1 MFEGSEIKCQ
11 CFPQHYFTLSRER
24 LVQPTNPRSTASASS
39 PQTQPHAPHSQPHT
53 SLHSWSGWYYQ
64 YLTQDPTN
72 AMFSLRFDFNIK
84 GKPFHGSDW
93 RRRKASSAAIWKLN
107 IILPLCKK
115 LSDRLT
121 ASCLIL
127 QWQSES
133 KWTKN
138 LKNNKNGVSCFCL
151 TKKLSSNSV

>member
-1 MFEGSEIKCQ
+1 MSMLSTALLHSVQRAPCATNKP
-11 CFPQHYFTLSRER
+11 PQHRFSFLTPEAAPRTPQPAPHQPALMVWMILPIFNPGSNQCYVFFKIWLQYSRE
-24 LVQPTNPRSTASASS
+24 AI
-39 PQTQPHAPHSQPHT
+39 
-53 SLHSWSGWYYQ
+53 SWKWLKEEESKQ
-64 YLTQDPTN
+64 C
-72 AMFSLRFDFNIK
+72 
-84 GKPFHGSDW
+84 
-93 RRRKASSAAIWKLN
+93 SAAIWKLN